1 MYELLFMYSHL
12 GIHSS
17 VFNRLFA
24 NFQVNL
30 HAKKD
35 NVRFTMVPLKAFF
48 DESINYLSLFII

>member
-30 HAKKD
+30 HTKKD

-48 DESINYLSLFII
+48 DESIN